1 MAITTASPRRSFTG
15 LGYIVPSF
23 AILLI
28 VMVVPIAMSI
38 YYSFTDY
45 SVLGSPD
52 WVGVRNYVDLM
63 ADGSFLNAM
72 RNTIVYTI
80 IAVPLQTIIALF
92 VADMLA
98 KRFRNRFGRFVRS
111 ALFIPVIS
119 SLVVVAVVWRALLGV
134 DGGLVNQ
141 VLAVFGVDPVNFLGR
156 PTLALVTVGLVTVW
170 KNVGYFLVIYYA
182 GIMEIP
188 GELYEASAIDGA
200 NRWQQLWFITI
211 PGLRAVTLLVV
222 ILGTIWS
229 FQVFDLVYVMT
240 GGGPGG
246 ATTTIVMKIFQAG
259 FQNFRMGY
267 ASAMAIV
274 LFVIVL
280 VIAVV
285 QRKVMSRHDA

>member
-1 MAITTASPRRSFTG
+1 MVIP
-15 LGYIVPSF
+15 
-23 AILLI
+23 IL
-28 VMVVPIAMSI
+28 MSI

-45 SVLGSPD
+45 SVLGSPS
-52 WVGVRNYVDLM
+52 WVGMRNYIDLLS
-63 ADGSFLNAM
+63 DGSFLSAM
-72 RNTIVYTI
+72 RNTVVYTI
-80 IAVPLQTIIALF
+80 IAVPLQTIVALF

-141 VLAVFGVDPVNFLGR
+141 VLDVFGVDPINFLGR

-170 KNVGYFLVIYYA
+170 KNIGYFLVIYYA

-188 GELYEASAIDGA
+188 GEQYEAASIDGA
-200 NRWQQLWFITI
+200 SRWQQLFYITI
-211 PGLRAVTLLVV
+211 PSLRAVTLLVV

-274 LFVIVL
+274 LFVLVL
-280 VIAVV
+280 IIAIV